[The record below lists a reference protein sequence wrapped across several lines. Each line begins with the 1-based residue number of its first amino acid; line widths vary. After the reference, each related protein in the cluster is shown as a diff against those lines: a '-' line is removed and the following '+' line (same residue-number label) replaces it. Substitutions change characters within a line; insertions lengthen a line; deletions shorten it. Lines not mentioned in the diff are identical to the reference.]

1 MGIWII
7 FRAHLVA
14 RRAPRVGLV
23 HERRLSYY
31 GTTQRSHAQGTYEA
45 DSTLSLARCPS
56 PPSPAI
62 LRTMPLTFASAELI
76 ALSLEA
82 VLYGLSL

>member
-1 MGIWII
+1 MKEG
-7 FRAHLVA
+7 F
-14 RRAPRVGLV
+14 P
-23 HERRLSYY
+23 
-31 GTTQRSHAQGTYEA
+31 TTAQHSAHAQGTYEA

-56 PPSPAI
+56 PPSPPI
-62 LRTMPLTFASAELI
+62 LRTMPLLTFASAELI